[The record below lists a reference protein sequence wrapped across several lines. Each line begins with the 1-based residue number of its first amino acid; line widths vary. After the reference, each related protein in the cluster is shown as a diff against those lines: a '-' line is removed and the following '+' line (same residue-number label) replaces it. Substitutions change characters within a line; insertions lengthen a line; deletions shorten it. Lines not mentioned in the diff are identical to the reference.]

1 MVPGGPFIVQ
11 DGPHMVLDGPYIVPD
26 PGFDRCSLH
35 YNEKNYFSYY
45 QQTIVQYHWPS
56 QDGRH
61 DFNSAACRESLVLS
75 SLYIE
80 FNVANQMTK
89 IWNEV
94 RS

>member
-11 DGPHMVLDGPYIVPD
+11 DGPHMVLDDPYIVPD

-35 YNEKNYFSYY
+35 YNEKHYVIYY
-45 QQTIVQYHWPS
+45 QQTVEQYHWPS

-61 DFNSAACRESLVLS
+61 DFNSAASREALVLS

-80 FNVANQMTK
+80 FNG
-89 IWNEV
+89 
-94 RS
+94 